1 MMAPET
7 VVVDHNKSSPQQAPP
22 QQQQQQGGALDW
34 IKINIDYFKTPPGLL
49 KIIQLVSQIS
59 TFNLKYYRYFDLYNN
74 KCTLYSIIITSW
86 FHLIHVF
93 Y

>member
-49 KIIQLVSQIS
+49 KIIQLVSQ
-59 TFNLKYYRYFDLYNN
+59 TYALNVEYYRYFY
-74 KCTLYSIIITSW
+74 
-86 FHLIHVF
+86 
-93 Y
+93 

>member
-49 KIIQLVSQIS
+49 KIIQLVSQ
-59 TFNLKYYRYFDLYNN
+59 TCF
-74 KCTLYSIIITSW
+74 KCRILPL
-86 FHLIHVF
+86 FLLICN
-93 Y
+93 